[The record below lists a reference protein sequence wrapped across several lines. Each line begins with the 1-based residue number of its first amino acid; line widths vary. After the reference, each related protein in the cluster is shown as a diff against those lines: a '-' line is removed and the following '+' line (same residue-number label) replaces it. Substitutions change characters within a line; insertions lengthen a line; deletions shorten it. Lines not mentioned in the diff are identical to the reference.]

1 MSDLITIDISD
12 GVDVNNEIYG
22 ATGHIDIVQT
32 RHTEMTNFMQNM
44 GISAMSTHLE
54 IAGITYKMLITIK

>member
-1 MSDLITIDISD
+1 MSELPTIDISA

-22 ATGHIDIVQT
+22 VTGHIDIVQT
-32 RHTEMTNFMQNM
+32 RYDDMTNFMQNM

-54 IAGITYKMLITIK
+54 IAGVTYKMLIANK